1 MDGMQTSGWLRRD
14 GDGVAAPTVGQVVR
28 EYRLAGGTNQAAVA
42 DALGITQQFLSQVE
56 KGTRKATLEQRQGF
70 AHLEEQAA

>member
-28 EYRLAGGTNQAAVA
+28 EYRLAGGANQAAVA
-42 DALGITQQFLSQVE
+42 DGWGSPSSS
-56 KGTRKATLEQRQGF
+56 
-70 AHLEEQAA
+70 